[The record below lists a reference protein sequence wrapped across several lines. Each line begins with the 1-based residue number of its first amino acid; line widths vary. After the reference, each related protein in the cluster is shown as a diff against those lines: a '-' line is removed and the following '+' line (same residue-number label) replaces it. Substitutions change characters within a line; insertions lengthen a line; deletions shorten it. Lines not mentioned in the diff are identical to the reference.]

1 MRKLSIDEIKALQYR
16 KLRNAGLF
24 TLFASLYVMC
34 YVMYQVTFNPVVD
47 KPALL
52 VVFTWGTL
60 IGLFS
65 IVSLFSIRN
74 K

>member
-1 MRKLSIDEIKALQYR
+1 MNKLSIKQQQALQYR
-16 KLRNAGLF
+16 KLRNAGLT
-24 TLFASLYVMC
+24 TLFASLYVIL
-34 YVMYQVTFNPVVD
+34 YSMYQVTFNPLVD
-47 KPALL
+47 TAAIL